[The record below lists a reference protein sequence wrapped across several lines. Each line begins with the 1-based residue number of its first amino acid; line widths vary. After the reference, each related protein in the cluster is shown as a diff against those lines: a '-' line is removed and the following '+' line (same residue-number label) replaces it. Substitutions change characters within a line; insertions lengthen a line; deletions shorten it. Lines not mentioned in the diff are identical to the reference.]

1 MCLPPHNYVQSCVL
15 YISETCK
22 QVNNAGQDILY
33 PLHPR
38 LAPVIYLMSLVVQLF
53 FPSVSLK
60 FFLIFF
66 CDLEQSAVQLFKEL
80 SNPALDLSRAWRR
93 NRIVVLTLM
102 TVVPPAVA
110 EPPVGQRQERA
121 AGPVGVERR
130 GEGGDRQG
138 SRDGHRLT
146 EIESVCVC
154 VSVCLMLLV
163 SCGITQGAARRR
175 NS

>member
-1 MCLPPHNYVQSCVL
+1 MQTGRQRSRSARHPP
-15 YISETCK
+15 
-22 QVNNAGQDILY
+22 
-33 PLHPR
+33 PP

-53 FPSVSLK
+53 FPSVSLEF
-60 FFLIFF
+60 FFLFFLNFF

-102 TVVPPAVA
+102 TVPAPAVA

-130 GEGGDRQG
+130 GEGGD
-138 SRDGHRLT
+138 
-146 EIESVCVC
+146 
-154 VSVCLMLLV
+154 
-163 SCGITQGAARRR
+163 
-175 NS
+175 